1 MYTIVLI
8 LHNLLRWIVLIVA
21 IAAVVRSFMGWFRQ
35 RNWDGMDDRIG
46 IALTSSMDLQFL
58 LGLVLYFVLSPL
70 TTSAFTSFGGAMAN
84 PDIRFFLV
92 EHFPIMLVA
101 IILAHIGRSRSRKAI
116 EAVAKHRQ
124 AALFYG
130 LSLLLVIVAIPW
142 WRPLLRL

>member
-8 LHNLLRWIVLIVA
+8 LHNLLRWLVLIVA
-21 IAAVVRSFMGWFRQ
+21 IVAVVRSFVGWFRQ
-35 RNWDGMDDRIG
+35 RNWDSMDDRIG
-46 IALTSSMDLQFL
+46 IALTSSIDLQFL

-70 TTSAFTSFGGAMAN
+70 TTSAFTSFGDAMAN

-92 EHFPIMLVA
+92 EHFPVMLVA
-101 IILAHIGRSRSRKAI
+101 IILAHIGRYRSRKAAT
-116 EAVAKHRQ
+116 AVAKHRQ

-130 LSLLLVIVAIPW
+130 LSLLLIIVAIPW